1 MARGGATASHK
12 HSKSQRISSGEKSK
26 QHFLTWKG
34 GDFRNYK
41 SGEKRQGSEKITFH
55 FKRAGRRKG
64 ERGGGMTIQFHTEG
78 LSLPPSNVKGKK
90 GPKSENGFFYFQVS
104 PSPVA
109 PSQLG

>member
-1 MARGGATASHK
+1 
-12 HSKSQRISSGEKSK
+12 
-26 QHFLTWKG
+26 
-34 GDFRNYK
+34 
-41 SGEKRQGSEKITFH
+41 
-55 FKRAGRRKG
+55 
-64 ERGGGMTIQFHTEG
+64 MTIQFHTEG